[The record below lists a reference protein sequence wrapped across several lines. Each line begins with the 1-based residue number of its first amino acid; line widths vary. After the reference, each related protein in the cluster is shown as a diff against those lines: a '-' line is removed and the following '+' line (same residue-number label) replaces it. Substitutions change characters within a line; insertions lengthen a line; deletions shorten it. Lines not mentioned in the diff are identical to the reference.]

1 MASELVKNDECL
13 VDEDKNIVRL
23 TDYARVKVVH
33 SFAELISTR
42 FGDGVNALCWARTLP
57 GDFEEVVRL
66 LEAGEGIDTLD
77 EARLRGLP
85 LSEAGRVAVE
95 ALIED
100 LRLLR
105 DQGLAPVLDCIRG
118 YPREE
123 EAVVVRTDVYSFHAD
138 SAPVEADT
146 YLCTYSGPTSEGLPN
161 EEGQRRVDIPE
172 TRAALLREFGGED
185 DASFREYLNEHCYD
199 LHYAPLPGVKPYVFG
214 QGNLWR
220 IAVEYPGSPVPPCI
234 HRAPE
239 NVPGEPPR
247 LLLIS

>member
-1 MASELVKNDECL
+1 MAHELVKNDESL
-13 VDEDKNIVRL
+13 VAEVKDMVRP
-23 TDYARVKVVH
+23 TGYPRVKVVH
-33 SFAELISTR
+33 SFAELIGTR

-57 GDFEEVVRL
+57 GDFEEVVEQL
-66 LEAGEGIDTLD
+66 AVDKGIDTLD
-77 EARLRGLP
+77 EVRLRSLP
-85 LSEAGRVAVE
+85 LSEAGKVAVGM
-95 ALIED
+95 LIED

-105 DQGLAPVLDCIRG
+105 EQGLAPVLDCISG

-146 YLCTYSGPTSEGLPN
+146 YLCTYSGPTSEGLRN
-161 EEGQRRVDIPE
+161 EDAQRRVDIPE
-172 TRAALLREFGGED
+172 TRAALLREFDGED
-185 DASFREYLNEHCYD
+185 DEGFREYLNENCFD
-199 LHYAPLPGVKPYVFG
+199 LHYAPLPGAQPYSFG
-214 QGNLWR
+214 RGNLWR